1 MHAQLSALGR
11 LRARAAGRRGAGEDP
26 ARDAASVKSWVSWGI
41 SGPGRC
47 PEPRSRWA
55 RLSTSRSEHSERPV
69 RARARSLR
77 ARGARRRA
85 PRGRRRARARS
96 LRARGARRR
105 ARGARRRAPRGRRRR
120 GRRRVGTP
128 EMTLPAPY
136 RTVPIAGIKDGCLA
150 SRMLGSQGTSPEL
163 PGQELSVGVA
173 PAHAFQCIGKIRPE
187 RGSIQAIAD
196 SVGGS
201 DPSKIA
207 RAQAVDDPGW
217 RVRRNCGYFATS

>member
-69 RARARSLR
+69 
-77 ARGARRRA
+77 
-85 PRGRRRARARS
+85 RARARS